1 MEALMQTKVTLPI
14 LILLLVFTSYYL
26 SQLENKTS
34 NGKAADK
41 HEVSATKAI
50 QPRNTQTN
58 PISPPN
64 KNTSSQ
70 SDVPEMAVKNWL
82 HSRGYVDMEVI
93 NGKLQEIPTDYNS
106 YSEPTLKS
114 LADSDDPI
122 AQMYYSDRQLT
133 KQNYLDAEKYARAAL
148 INGLSKPIKNLVSV
162 EIHKLGVARSNS
174 SSAEAKEHYKK
185 AMAWFEVA
193 SIRNDKFM
201 TQMKQSYEVYS
212 KDLELTPAD
221 QAQIKK
227 LAEEMYKSLEDERIN
242 KGLGSFDNSLPGAK

>member
-1 MEALMQTKVTLPI
+1 MPEEQEPI
-14 LILLLVFTSYYL
+14 NTIDISLKESPVDSFTPP
-26 SQLENKTS
+26 EKNT
-34 NGKAADK
+34 
-41 HEVSATKAI
+41 
-50 QPRNTQTN
+50 NTQTTSE
-58 PISPPN
+58 ISE
-64 KNTSSQ
+64 
-70 SDVPEMAVKNWL
+70 VAVKNWL

-93 NGKLQEIPTDYNS
+93 NGRLQEVPTDYNS
-106 YSEPTLKS
+106 YNESTLKS
-114 LADSDDPI
+114 LADSGDPI
-122 AQMYYSDRQLT
+122 AQMYFSERQLT
-133 KQNYLDAEKYARAAL
+133 KQNYLNAEKYARAAV

-193 SIRNDKFM
+193 SMRNDKFM

-212 KDLELTPAD
+212 KGLDLTPAD

-227 LAEEMYKSLEDERIN
+227 LAEEMYKTLEDERIN